1 MKRIFNNAEIK
12 VREDAGQKIYTF
24 VASDF
29 SRDLHRTKLDPSKWD
44 LERFSGSGPIGYM
57 HNIYGGDL
65 CNAPD
70 PDDVIGKGRAYIED
84 DKLMIDIIFE
94 PEDINPRAAKIEKK
108 VNFGSLRAV
117 SVGFNPIGEGR
128 YGEGD
133 EARGAENET
142 YYFEAQELLEV
153 SIVNIPSNKNALK
166 RALRDNTTNALL
178 WIKEQLNGR
187 SFADIEAMT
196 VRQVLDVIEGKEI
209 ESVEDVEEIEQEEQI
224 EEVEHIEELSID
236 QRALIV
242 AMEIAAI
249 DY

>member
-1 MKRIFNNAEIK
+1 MKRIFNNAEIRM
-12 VREDAGQKIYTF
+12 REDAGQKIYTF

-29 SRDLHRTKLDPSKWD
+29 SRDSHRTKLDPSKWD
-44 LERFSGSGPIGYM
+44 LERFSGNGPIGYM

-70 PDDVIGKGRAYIED
+70 PDDVIGKGRAYIEG

-94 PEDINPRAAKIEKK
+94 PEEINEKAAKIQKK
-108 VNFGSLRAV
+108 VEFGSLKAV

-128 YGEGD
+128 YGEGE
-133 EARGAENET
+133 EARGASNET
-142 YYFEAQELLEV
+142 FYFDGQELLEV

-166 RALRDNTTNALL
+166 KSLRDNTSNALL
-178 WIKEQLNGR
+178 WLRNQLNGR

-196 VRQVLDVIEGKEI
+196 IRQVLDAIDG
-209 ESVEDVEEIEQEEQI
+209 VEEVREV
-224 EEVEHIEELSID
+224 EEVEETKEVEERELTIE
-236 QRALIV
+236 QKALI
-242 AMEIAAI
+242 AEMNIAAI